1 MIKSNY
7 FKEGKH
13 YIHEYYCDQ
22 CFKRIFFGEI
32 LRSEAAIENYKFDLC
47 RKCKEEWD
55 RFGELEEEVK
65 GNKDEY

>member
-1 MIKSNY
+1 MIKNIY
-7 FKEGKH
+7 FKDGKH
-13 YIHEYYCDQ
+13 YLHEYYCDQ

-55 RFGELEEEVK
+55 NDQKTPMRFL
-65 GNKDEY
+65 